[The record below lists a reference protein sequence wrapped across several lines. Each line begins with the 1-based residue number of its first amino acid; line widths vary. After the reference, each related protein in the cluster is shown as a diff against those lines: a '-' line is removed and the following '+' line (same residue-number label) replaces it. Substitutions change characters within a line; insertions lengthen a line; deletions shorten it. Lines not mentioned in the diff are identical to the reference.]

1 MPLQGLDALFRPASI
16 AVIGATQRDNG
27 AGKLVMKNLLAGNF
41 SGPIMPVNPRYEAVA
56 GVMAYPDISS
66 LPRIPDLA
74 IICTPAARNIDIIE
88 QLGRKGCKAA
98 IILAA
103 GTTAEQ
109 LTQMKDSA
117 RAHKMRLLGPNS
129 MGVILPHLG
138 LNVSFAPFPAKPGRI
153 AFVSQSAAVCSTILD
168 WARHNDIGFS
178 HFISL
183 GDACDIDFA
192 QLLDYLAR
200 DRHTSAILL
209 YMDAVQ
215 DARAFMSA
223 ARTAS
228 RNKAVLVIKSGK
240 TRIGAQLGHLHS
252 GGHVGMD
259 AAYDAAIRRAGMLRV
274 RDTHDMF
281 AAVGTLNHAQTLR
294 GERLVILTNGGGPAI
309 MAIDSLL
316 TRGGKLANL
325 GEQTHAALDKV
336 LPEAW
341 SHTNPIDIVGD
352 APITRYIDSLRVLLD
367 SDDFDAILIMHAPSA
382 AVSSTKVAKEIIQLL
397 QEHPRAR
404 RFNILTNWSGETS
417 VFEARRCFTD
427 AGIPTYRTP
436 ESAAGAFMHLVE
448 YRRNQKLLMETPE
461 SISDMPSDSET
472 VKSLIKEAF
481 DQGLTK
487 LDTHEV
493 SRLMAA
499 YGIQTL
505 PTWIASDSTE
515 AAHIAEQIGYPV
527 AIKLRSPDI
536 VHKSDV
542 SGVVLNLRSAAE
554 VAQAADAILDRV
566 RQAYP
571 GARIHGLIVQRMARR
586 AGSQELHIG
595 VRSDPVFGPIILL
608 GDGGIDW
615 EGEEQAAV
623 ALLPLNMTLA
633 RYLVIHAL
641 KSGKVRA
648 NRSQQSL
655 DMEAI
660 CRVLTKVSH
669 LIINHPEITRL
680 DIHPLLATGKELI
693 ALDISMKLEP
703 FEGEGQA
710 RLAIRPYPK
719 EWEEQACLKDGR
731 CILLRPVLPEDEPA
745 HKEFVGHVSDED
757 RYKRFFA
764 DVVIG
769 HEELAHM
776 TQIDYDREMAFV
788 AVAEDGKILAVV
800 RAISDPDNID
810 AEFAILVRSDLKG
823 VGLGR
828 LLMEKIIRYA
838 HTRGLQSLSGVTMPS
853 NRGMITLARKLGFK
867 VKIQLE
873 DGIAELK
880 LQLEKEEIA
889 QSL

>member
-1 MPLQGLDALFRPASI
+1 MPQQGLDALFRPASI
-16 AVIGATQRDNG
+16 AVIGASHRDNG

-41 SGPIMPVNPRYEAVA
+41 SGPVMPVNPKYEAVA

-74 IICTPAARNIDIIE
+74 IICTPANKNAHIIE
-88 QLGRKGCKAA
+88 QLGQKGCKAA

-103 GTTAEQ
+103 GTSNSQ
-109 LTQMKDSA
+109 LEQMKASA
-117 RAHKMRLLGPNS
+117 RQHRMRLLGPNS

-153 AFVSQSAAVCSTILD
+153 AFVSQSSAVCATILD

-183 GDACDIDFA
+183 GDACDINFA
-192 QLLDYLAR
+192 QLLDYLSR

-223 ARTAS
+223 ARAAS
-228 RNKAVLVIKSGK
+228 RNKAVLVVKSGK
-240 TRIGAQLGHLHS
+240 TRIGAQLGHIHT

-274 RDTHDMF
+274 RDTHDLF
-281 AAVGTLNHAQTLR
+281 AAVETLNHSHTLR

-309 MAIDSLL
+309 NAIDTLL
-316 TRGGKLANL
+316 ARGGKLASL
-325 GEQTHAALDKV
+325 TDTTSSALDRV
-336 LPEAW
+336 LPPAW
-341 SHTNPIDIVGD
+341 SRTNPIDIVGD
-352 APITRYIDSLRVLLD
+352 APVERYVASLRALLD

-382 AVSSTKVAKEIIQLL
+382 AVNSTRVAKELIEVLRT
-397 QEHPRAR
+397 HPRAK

-417 VFEARRCFTD
+417 AFEARRCFTE

-436 ESAAGAFMHLVE
+436 ESAAGAFMHMVE
-448 YRRNQKLLMETPE
+448 YRRNQKQLMETPE
-461 SISDMPSDSET
+461 SISDMPSDGET
-472 VKSLIKEAF
+472 VRELIGQAF
-481 DQGLTK
+481 EEGLHR

-499 YGIQTL
+499 YGIQVL
-505 PTWIASDSTE
+505 PTWIATDGTE

-536 VHKSDV
+536 VHKSEV

-554 VAQAADAILDRV
+554 VAQAADALVDRV
-566 RQAYP
+566 KQAYP
-571 GARIHGLIVQRMARR
+571 SARVHGLMVQRMARR
-586 AGSQELHIG
+586 AGSQELHIA
-595 VRSDPVFGPIILL
+595 VRSDPVFGPVILL
-608 GDGGIDW
+608 GDGGVDL

-623 ALLPLNMTLA
+623 ALPPLNMTLA

-648 NRSQQSL
+648 NRSQHPM
-655 DMEAI
+655 DMMAV
-660 CRVLTKVSH
+660 CQVLTQVSH
-669 LIINHPEITRL
+669 LIINHPEIVSL
-680 DIHPLLATGKELI
+680 DIHPLLATGSELI
-693 ALDISMKLEP
+693 ALDVSLKLAP
-703 FEGEGQA
+703 FEGDGQT
-710 RLAIRPYPK
+710 RLAIRPYPR
-719 EWEEQACLKDGR
+719 EWEERALLKDGTPVT
-731 CILLRPVLPEDEPA
+731 LRPILPEDEPA
-745 HKEFVGHVSDED
+745 HKDFVSHVTDED

-788 AVAEDGKILAVV
+788 AVADRGNILGVV
-800 RAISDPDNID
+800 RAVSDPDNDD
-810 AEFAILVRSDLKG
+810 AEFAVLVRSDLKG

-828 LLMEKIIRYA
+828 MLMEKIIRYGQQ
-838 HTRGLQSLSGVTMPS
+838 RGLNSLSGITMPS

-867 VKIQLE
+867 TKTQLE
-873 DGIAELK
+873 DGIVELK
-880 LQLEKEEIA
+880 LLFSQE
-889 QSL
+889 QQ

>member
-1 MPLQGLDALFRPASI
+1 MPQQGLDALFRPASI
-16 AVIGATQRDNG
+16 AVIGASHRDNG

-41 SGPIMPVNPRYEAVA
+41 SGPVMPVNPKYEAVA
-56 GVMAYPDISS
+56 GVMAYPDINS

-74 IICTPAARNIDIIE
+74 IICTPANKNAHIIE
-88 QLGRKGCKAA
+88 QLGQKGCKAA

-103 GTTAEQ
+103 GTSNSQ
-109 LTQMKDSA
+109 LEQMKASA
-117 RAHKMRLLGPNS
+117 RQHRMRLLGPNS

-153 AFVSQSAAVCSTILD
+153 AFVSQSSAVCATILD

-183 GDACDIDFA
+183 GDACDINFA
-192 QLLDYLAR
+192 QLLDYLSR

-223 ARTAS
+223 ARAAS
-228 RNKAVLVIKSGK
+228 RNKAVLVVKSGK
-240 TRIGAQLGHLHS
+240 TRIGAQLGHIHT

-274 RDTHDMF
+274 RDTHDLF
-281 AAVGTLNHAQTLR
+281 AAVETLNHSHTLR

-309 MAIDSLL
+309 NAIDTLL
-316 TRGGKLANL
+316 ARGGKLASL
-325 GEQTHAALDKV
+325 TDTTSSALDRV
-336 LPEAW
+336 LPPAW
-341 SHTNPIDIVGD
+341 SRTNPIDIVGD
-352 APITRYIDSLRVLLD
+352 APVERYVASLRALLD

-382 AVSSTKVAKEIIQLL
+382 AVNSTRVAKELIEVLRT
-397 QEHPRAR
+397 HPRAK

-417 VFEARRCFTD
+417 AFEARRCFTE

-436 ESAAGAFMHLVE
+436 ESAAGAFMHMVE
-448 YRRNQKLLMETPE
+448 YRRNQKQLMETPE
-461 SISDMPSDSET
+461 SISDMPSDGET
-472 VKSLIKEAF
+472 VRELIGQAF
-481 DQGLTK
+481 EEGLHR

-499 YGIQTL
+499 YGIQVL
-505 PTWIASDSTE
+505 PTWIATDGTE

-536 VHKSDV
+536 VHKSEV

-554 VAQAADAILDRV
+554 VAQAADALVDRV
-566 RQAYP
+566 KQAYP
-571 GARIHGLIVQRMARR
+571 SARVHGLMVQRMARR
-586 AGSQELHIG
+586 AGSQELHIA
-595 VRSDPVFGPIILL
+595 VRSDPVFGPVILL
-608 GDGGIDW
+608 GDGGVDL

-623 ALLPLNMTLA
+623 ALPPLNMTLA

-648 NRSQQSL
+648 NRSQHPM
-655 DMEAI
+655 DMMAV
-660 CRVLTKVSH
+660 CQVLTQVSH
-669 LIINHPEITRL
+669 LIINHPEIVSL
-680 DIHPLLATGKELI
+680 DIHPLLATGSELI
-693 ALDISMKLEP
+693 ALDVSLKLAP
-703 FEGEGQA
+703 FEGDGQT
-710 RLAIRPYPK
+710 RLAIRPYPR
-719 EWEEQACLKDGR
+719 EWEERALLKDGTPVT
-731 CILLRPVLPEDEPA
+731 LRPILPEDEPA
-745 HKEFVGHVSDED
+745 HKDFVSHVTDED

-788 AVAEDGKILAVV
+788 AVADRGNILGVV
-800 RAISDPDNID
+800 RAVSDPDNDD
-810 AEFAILVRSDLKG
+810 AEFAVLVRSDLKG

-828 LLMEKIIRYA
+828 MLMEKIIRYGQQ
-838 HTRGLQSLSGVTMPS
+838 RGLNSLSGITMPS

-867 VKIQLE
+867 TKTQLE
-873 DGIAELK
+873 DGIVELK
-880 LQLEKEEIA
+880 LLFSQE
-889 QSL
+889 QQ

>member
-16 AVIGATQRDNG
+16 AVIGASHRDNG

-41 SGPIMPVNPRYEAVA
+41 SGPVMPVNPKYEAIA
-56 GVMAYPDISS
+56 GVMAYPDIAS
-66 LPRIPDLA
+66 LPRTPDLA
-74 IICTPAARNIDIIE
+74 ILCTPADKNPLIIE
-88 QLGRKGCKAA
+88 QLGQKGCKAA

-103 GTTAEQ
+103 GTRPAAIEQ
-109 LTQMKDSA
+109 MRNSA
-117 RAHKMRLLGPNS
+117 RQYQMRLLGPNS

-153 AFVSQSAAVCSTILD
+153 AFVSQSAAVCATILD

-183 GDACDIDFA
+183 GDAGDIDFA

-200 DRHTSAILL
+200 DRHTNAILL
-209 YMDAVQ
+209 YMDAIQ
-215 DARAFMSA
+215 DARTFMSA
-223 ARTAS
+223 ARAAS
-228 RNKAVLVIKSGK
+228 RNKAVLVVKSGK
-240 TRIGAQLGHLHS
+240 TRFGAQFGHLHT
-252 GGHVGMD
+252 GGDVGLD

-274 RDTHDMF
+274 RDTHDLF
-281 AAVGTLNHAQTLR
+281 AAVETLNHAQSLR

-309 MAIDSLL
+309 MAIDTLL
-316 TRGGKLANL
+316 ARGGKLATL
-325 GEQTHAALDKV
+325 GDATLAALDQV
-336 LPEAW
+336 LPSAW

-352 APITRYIDSLRVLLD
+352 APIERYLASLRVLLD

-382 AVSSTKVAKEIIQLL
+382 AISSTRVAKEVIELVRQ
-397 QEHPRAR
+397 HPRSP

-417 VFEARRCFTD
+417 VFEARRCFTE

-436 ESAAGAFMHLVE
+436 ESAASAFMHLVE
-448 YRRNQKLLMETPE
+448 YRRNQKQLMETPV
-461 SISDMPSDSET
+461 SVSDMPNDSET
-472 VKSLIKEAF
+472 VRTLIRQAF
-481 DQGLTK
+481 DEGVHQ

-493 SRLMAA
+493 SRLMAS

-505 PTWIASDSTE
+505 PTWIASDATE

-536 VHKSDV
+536 AHKSDV
-542 SGVVLNLRSAAE
+542 SGVMLNLRSAAE
-554 VAQAADAILDRV
+554 VARAADAILDRV
-566 RQAYP
+566 RQTYP
-571 GARIHGLIVQRMARR
+571 GARIHGLLVQRMARR
-586 AGSQELHIG
+586 AGSQELHIA
-595 VRSDPVFGPIILL
+595 VRSDPVFGPVILL
-608 GDGGIDW
+608 GDGGVDW

-623 ALLPLNMTLA
+623 ALPPLNMTLA

-648 NRSQQSL
+648 NRSQKAL

-660 CRVLTKVSH
+660 CRVLSQVSH
-669 LIINHPEITRL
+669 LIINHPEITSL
-680 DIHPLLATGKELI
+680 DIHPLLATGNELV
-693 ALDISMKLEP
+693 ALDVSVQLRP
-703 FEGEGQA
+703 FDGDGQA

-719 EWEEQACLKDGR
+719 EWEEPATLKDGNR
-731 CILLRPVLPEDEPA
+731 ILLRPILPEDEPA
-745 HKEFVGHVSDED
+745 HKDFVGHVSDED

-788 AVAEDGKILAVV
+788 AVAGNGDILGVV
-800 RAISDPDNID
+800 RAVSDPDNND
-810 AEFAILVRSDLKG
+810 AEFAVLVRSDLKG

-828 LLMEKIIRYA
+828 LLMEKIVRYA
-838 HTRGLQSLSGVTMPS
+838 RLRGLHTLSGITMPS
-853 NRGMITLARKLGFK
+853 NRGMVMLARKLGFK
-867 VKIQLE
+867 VDMHLE
-873 DGIAELK
+873 DGIVELK
-880 LQLEKEEIA
+880 LSIPQEG
-889 QSL
+889 

>member
-1 MPLQGLDALFRPASI
+1 MPLQGLDALFRPTSI
-16 AVIGATQRDNG
+16 AVIGASHRDDG

-41 SGPIMPVNPRYEAVA
+41 SGPIMPVNPKYQAVA
-56 GVMAYPDISS
+56 GVMAYPDIQS

-74 IICTPAARNIDIIE
+74 IICTPAAKNPGIID

-103 GTTAEQ
+103 GTSSEQ
-109 LTQMKDSA
+109 REQMKASA
-117 RAHKMRLLGPNS
+117 REHKMRLLGPNS
-129 MGVILPHLG
+129 MGVIMPHLG

-153 AFVSQSAAVCSTILD
+153 AFVSQSAAVCATILD

-215 DARAFMSA
+215 DARGFMSA

-228 RNKAVLVIKSGK
+228 RNKAVLVVKSGK
-240 TRIGAQLGHLHS
+240 TRIGAQLGHLHT
-252 GGHVGMD
+252 GGDVGMD

-274 RDTHDMF
+274 RDTHDLF
-281 AAVGTLNHAQTLR
+281 AAVETLNHAQSLR

-309 MAIDSLL
+309 MAIDTLL
-316 TRGGKLANL
+316 ARGGKLASL
-325 GEQTHAALDKV
+325 SETTKAALDKV
-336 LPEAW
+336 LPPSW
-341 SHTNPIDIVGD
+341 SHTNPIDIIGD
-352 APITRYIDSLRVLLD
+352 APVERYIDSLKVLLD

-382 AVSSTKVAKEIIQLL
+382 VVSSTRVAKEIIHVIG
-397 QEHPRAR
+397 EHPRAR

-436 ESAAGAFMHLVE
+436 ESAASAFMHLVE
-448 YRRNQKLLMETPE
+448 YRRNQKQLMEIPE

-472 VKSLIKEAF
+472 VKLLIKEAL
-481 DQGLTK
+481 DQGISQ

-499 YGIQTL
+499 YGLHTL
-505 PTWIASDSTE
+505 PTWIASDATE

-566 RQAYP
+566 RQTYP
-571 GARIHGLIVQRMARR
+571 GARIHGLMVQRMARR
-586 AGSQELHIG
+586 AGSQELHIAM
-595 VRSDPVFGPIILL
+595 RSDPVFGPVILL

-693 ALDISMKLEP
+693 VLDVSMQLHP
-703 FEGEGQA
+703 FEGDGQA

-719 EWEEQACLKDGR
+719 EWEEPAQLKDGSS
-731 CILLRPVLPEDEPA
+731 ILLRPILPEDEPA
-745 HKEFVGHVSDED
+745 HKEFVSHVSDED

-788 AVAEDGKILAVV
+788 AVAEDGNILGVV
-800 RAISDPDNID
+800 RAMSDPDNVD
-810 AEFAILVRSDLKG
+810 AEFAVLVRSDLKG

-838 HTRGLQSLSGVTMPS
+838 HIRGLNTLSGITMPS

-867 VKIQLE
+867 VKVQLE

-880 LQLEKEEIA
+880 LSFNREEE
-889 QSL
+889 Q

>member
-1 MPLQGLDALFRPASI
+1 MPLQGLDALFHPASI
-16 AVIGATQRDNG
+16 AVIGASHRDNG

-41 SGPIMPVNPRYEAVA
+41 SGPIMPVNPKYEAVA
-56 GVMAYPDISS
+56 GVMAYPDIAS
-66 LPRIPDLA
+66 LPRSPDLA
-74 IICTPAARNIDIIE
+74 IVCTPAAKNTDIIE
-88 QLGRKGCKAA
+88 QLGQKGCKAV

-109 LTQMKDSA
+109 LSQMKDSA
-117 RAHKMRLLGPNS
+117 RHHKMRLLGPNS

-168 WARHNDIGFS
+168 WARHNDVGFS

-200 DRHTSAILL
+200 DRHTSSILL

-228 RNKAVLVIKSGK
+228 HNKAVLVVKSGK
-240 TRIGAQLGHLHS
+240 TQLGAQLGHLHS
-252 GGHVGMD
+252 GGNVGMD

-274 RDTHDMF
+274 RDTHDLF
-281 AAVGTLNHAQTLR
+281 AAVETLNHAQSLR

-309 MAIDSLL
+309 MAIDTLVA
-316 TRGGKLANL
+316 RGGKLASL
-325 GEQTHAALDKV
+325 SEDTQTKLDKV
-336 LPEAW
+336 LPAAW
-341 SHTNPIDIVGD
+341 SKINPIDIVGD
-352 APITRYIDSLRVLLD
+352 APIERYLDSLKVLLD
-367 SDDFDAILIMHAPSA
+367 SDECDAILIMHAPSA
-382 AVSSTKVAKEIIQLL
+382 SVSSPAVAKGIIQLL
-397 QEHPRAR
+397 RSHPKAKHV
-404 RFNILTNWSGETS
+404 NILTNWSGETS
-417 VFEARRCFTD
+417 AFEARRCFTE

-461 SISDMPSDSET
+461 SISDMPSDKET
-472 VKSLIKEAF
+472 VAALIQEAF
-481 DQGLTK
+481 SQNIYQ

-499 YGIQTL
+499 YGIHTL
-505 PTWIASDSTE
+505 PTWIADDSTE

-536 VHKSDV
+536 THKSEV

-554 VAQAADAILDRV
+554 VAQSADAIFDRV
-566 RQAYP
+566 SQSYP
-571 GARIHGLIVQRMARR
+571 GARITGLMVQRMASR
-586 AGSQELHIG
+586 AGSQELHIA

-615 EGEEQAAV
+615 DGEEQAAV
-623 ALLPLNMTLA
+623 SLLPLNMTLA

-641 KSGKVRA
+641 KTGKLRA
-648 NRSQQSL
+648 NRSHQSL
-655 DMEAI
+655 DMEAV

-669 LIINHPEITRL
+669 LIINHPEITHL

-693 ALDISMKLEP
+693 ALDVSLKLEP
-703 FEGEGQA
+703 FEGEAQA
-710 RLAIRPYPK
+710 RLAIRPYPT
-719 EWEEQACLKDGR
+719 EWEETATLKDGST
-731 CILLRPVLPEDEPA
+731 ILMRAVLPEDEPA
-745 HKEFVGHVSDED
+745 HKDFVNNVSEED

-764 DVVIG
+764 NVVIG

-788 AVAEDGKILAVV
+788 AIADDGKILAVV
-800 RAISDPDNID
+800 RAVSDPDNED

-823 VGLGR
+823 QGLGR
-828 LLMEKIIRYA
+828 LLMEKMIRYA
-838 HTRGLQSLSGVTMPS
+838 SIKGLHSLSGVTMPT
-853 NRGMITLARKLGFK
+853 NRGMINLARKLGFK
-867 VKIQLE
+867 VKMDLE
-873 DGIAELK
+873 EGVAELK
-880 LQLEKEEIA
+880 LLIA
-889 QSL
+889 REDAARM

>member
-1 MPLQGLDALFRPASI
+1 MPQQGLDALFRPASI
-16 AVIGATQRDNG
+16 AVIGASHRDNG

-41 SGPIMPVNPRYEAVA
+41 SGPVMPVNPKYEAVA
-56 GVMAYPDISS
+56 GVMAYPDIAS
-66 LPRIPDLA
+66 LPRVPDLA
-74 IICTPAARNIDIIE
+74 IICTPADKNVSIIE
-88 QLGRKGCKAA
+88 QLGQKGCKAA

-103 GTTAEQ
+103 GTDGSQ
-109 LTQMKDSA
+109 LEHMKASA
-117 RAHKMRLLGPNS
+117 RRHGMRLLGPNS

-153 AFVSQSAAVCSTILD
+153 AFVSQSSAVCATILD

-209 YMDAVQ
+209 YMDAIQ

-223 ARTAS
+223 ARAAS
-228 RNKAVLVIKSGK
+228 RNKAVLAVKSGK
-240 TRIGAQLGHLHS
+240 TRIGAQLGHIHT
-252 GGHVGMD
+252 GGDVGLD

-274 RDTHDMF
+274 RDTHDLF
-281 AAVGTLNHAQTLR
+281 AAVETLNHSHTLR

-309 MAIDSLL
+309 NAIDTLL
-316 TRGGKLANL
+316 ARGGKLASL
-325 GEQTHAALDKV
+325 TDTTHSALNRV
-336 LPEAW
+336 LPPAW

-352 APITRYIDSLRVLLD
+352 APVERYVAALKALLD

-382 AVSSTKVAKEIIQLL
+382 VVDSTHVAKALIEVIRQ
-397 QEHPRAR
+397 HPRAR

-417 VFEARRCFTD
+417 AFEARRCFTE

-436 ESAAGAFMHLVE
+436 ESAASAFMHLVE

-461 SISDMPSDSET
+461 SISDMPSDGDT
-472 VKSLIKEAF
+472 VREMISQAF
-481 DQGLTK
+481 EEGLHQ

-505 PTWIASDSTE
+505 PTWIATDGTE

-536 VHKSDV
+536 EHKSEV

-554 VAQAADAILDRV
+554 VAQAAGALLDRV

-571 GARIHGLIVQRMARR
+571 SARIHGLMVQRMARR
-586 AGSQELHIG
+586 AGSQELHIA
-595 VRSDPVFGPIILL
+595 VRSDPVFGPVILL
-608 GDGGIDW
+608 GDGGVDL

-623 ALLPLNMTLA
+623 ALPPLNMTLA
-633 RYLVIHAL
+633 RYLVIQAL
-641 KSGKVRA
+641 KSGKVRTS
-648 NRSQQSL
+648 RSQQPL
-655 DMEAI
+655 DMMAV
-660 CRVLTKVSH
+660 CQVLTQVSH
-669 LIINHPEITRL
+669 LIINHPEIVSL
-680 DIHPLLATGKELI
+680 DIHPLLATGSELI
-693 ALDISMKLEP
+693 ALDVSLSLAP
-703 FEGEGQA
+703 FTGDGQA
-710 RLAIRPYPK
+710 RLAIRPYPR
-719 EWEEQACLKDGR
+719 EWEEHTHLKNGSAVT
-731 CILLRPVLPEDEPA
+731 LRPILPEDEPA
-745 HKEFVGHVSDED
+745 HREFVNHVSDED

-788 AVAEDGKILAVV
+788 AVAQNGQILGVV
-800 RAISDPDNID
+800 RAVSDPDNDD
-810 AEFAILVRSDLKG
+810 AEFAVLVRSDLKG
-823 VGLGR
+823 SGLGR
-828 LLMEKIIRYA
+828 MLMEKIIRYA
-838 HTRGLQSLSGVTMPS
+838 RQRGLNSLSGMTMPS
-853 NRGMITLARKLGFK
+853 NRGMVTLARKLGFR
-867 VKIQLE
+867 VKMQLE
-873 DGIAELK
+873 EGIAELK
-880 LQLEKEEIA
+880 LPLEAE
-889 QSL
+889 

>member
-1 MPLQGLDALFRPASI
+1 MPHQGLDALFRPDSI
-16 AVIGATQRDNG
+16 AVIGASHRDDG

-41 SGPIMPVNPRYEAVA
+41 SGPIMPVNPKYEAIA
-56 GVMAYPDISS
+56 GVMAYPDIAS

-74 IICTPAARNIDIIE
+74 IICTPSAKNADIVE

-103 GTTAEQ
+103 GTTPEQ

-168 WARHNDIGFS
+168 WARHNDVGFS

-200 DRHTSAILL
+200 DRHTSSILL

-215 DARAFMSA
+215 DARTFMSA

-228 RNKAVLVIKSGK
+228 RNKAVLVVKSGK

-252 GGHVGMD
+252 GGNVGMD

-274 RDTHDMF
+274 RDTHDLF
-281 AAVGTLNHAQTLR
+281 AAVETLNHAQSLR

-309 MAIDSLL
+309 MAIDTLL
-316 TRGGKLANL
+316 SRGGKLAEL
-325 GEQTHAALDKV
+325 SEQTRAQLNTL
-336 LPEAW
+336 LPQAW
-341 SHTNPIDIVGD
+341 SKTNPIDIVGD
-352 APITRYIDSLRVLLD
+352 APVKRYINTLNVLLD
-367 SDDFDAILIMHAPSA
+367 SDDSDAILIMHAPSA
-382 AVSSTKVAKEIIQLL
+382 SVSSTLVAREIIKLL
-397 QEHPRAR
+397 HSHPRAKR
-404 RFNILTNWSGETS
+404 VNILTNWSGETS
-417 VFEARRCFTD
+417 VFEARRCFTE

-461 SISDMPSDSET
+461 SISDMPSDKET
-472 VKSLIKEAF
+472 VTSLIQEAF
-481 DQGLTK
+481 SHGIYQ

-499 YGIQTL
+499 YGIHTL

-554 VAQAADAILDRV
+554 VAQSADAVFDRV
-566 RQAYP
+566 SQAYP
-571 GARIHGLIVQRMARR
+571 GARITGLMVQHMAHR
-586 AGSQELHIG
+586 AGSQELHIA
-595 VRSDPVFGPIILL
+595 VRSDPVFGPVILL

-615 EGEEQAAV
+615 DGEEQAAV
-623 ALLPLNMTLA
+623 SLLPLNMTLA

-641 KSGKVRA
+641 KSGKLRA
-648 NRSQQSL
+648 NRSHKSL

-669 LIINHPEITRL
+669 LIINHPEITHL
-680 DIHPLLATGKELI
+680 DIHPLLATGKELV
-693 ALDISMKLEP
+693 ALDVSIKLEP
-703 FEGEGQA
+703 FEGEAQA
-710 RLAIRPYPK
+710 RLAIRPYPT
-719 EWEEQACLKDGR
+719 EWEEQVRLKDGST
-731 CILLRPVLPEDEPA
+731 ILLRAVLPEDEPA
-745 HKEFVGHVSDED
+745 HKEFVSHVSDED

-788 AVAEDGKILAVV
+788 AVAKDGKILAVV
-800 RAISDPDNID
+800 RAISDPDNED

-823 VGLGR
+823 LGLGR

-838 HTRGLQSLSGVTMPS
+838 VIKGLNTLSGVTMPS

-867 VKIQLE
+867 VRINLE
-873 DGIAELK
+873 DGEAELK
-880 LQLEKEEIA
+880 LQLEKEQIA
-889 QSL
+889 PSA

>member
-1 MPLQGLDALFRPASI
+1 MPQQGLDALFRPASI
-16 AVIGATQRDNG
+16 AVIGASHRDNG

-41 SGPIMPVNPRYEAVA
+41 SGPVMPVNPKYEAVA
-56 GVMAYPDISS
+56 GVMAYPDINS

-74 IICTPAARNIDIIE
+74 IICTPANKNAQIIE
-88 QLGRKGCKAA
+88 QLGQKGCKAA

-103 GTTAEQ
+103 GTSNSQ
-109 LTQMKDSA
+109 LEQMKASA
-117 RAHKMRLLGPNS
+117 RQHRMRLLGPNS

-153 AFVSQSAAVCSTILD
+153 AFVSQSSAVCATILD

-183 GDACDIDFA
+183 GDACDINFA
-192 QLLDYLAR
+192 QLLDYLSR

-223 ARTAS
+223 ARAAS
-228 RNKAVLVIKSGK
+228 RNKAVLVVKSGK
-240 TRIGAQLGHLHS
+240 TRIGAQLGHIHT

-274 RDTHDMF
+274 RDTHDLF
-281 AAVGTLNHAQTLR
+281 AAVETLNHSHTLR

-309 MAIDSLL
+309 NAIDTLL
-316 TRGGKLANL
+316 ARGGKLASL
-325 GEQTHAALDKV
+325 TDTTSSALDRV
-336 LPEAW
+336 LPPAW
-341 SHTNPIDIVGD
+341 SRTNPIDIVGD
-352 APITRYIDSLRVLLD
+352 APVERYVASLRALLD

-382 AVSSTKVAKEIIQLL
+382 AVNSTRVAKELIEVLRT
-397 QEHPRAR
+397 HPRAK

-417 VFEARRCFTD
+417 AFEARRCFTE

-436 ESAAGAFMHLVE
+436 ESAAGAFMHMVE
-448 YRRNQKLLMETPE
+448 YRRNQKQLMETPE
-461 SISDMPSDSET
+461 SISDMPSDGET
-472 VKSLIKEAF
+472 VRELIGQAF
-481 DQGLTK
+481 EEGLHR

-499 YGIQTL
+499 YGIQVL
-505 PTWIASDSTE
+505 PTWIATDGTE

-536 VHKSDV
+536 VHKSEV

-554 VAQAADAILDRV
+554 VAQAADALVDRV
-566 RQAYP
+566 KQAYP
-571 GARIHGLIVQRMARR
+571 SARVHGLMVQRMARR
-586 AGSQELHIG
+586 AGSQELHIA
-595 VRSDPVFGPIILL
+595 VRSDPVFGPVILL
-608 GDGGIDW
+608 GDGGVDL

-623 ALLPLNMTLA
+623 ALPPLNMTLA

-648 NRSQQSL
+648 NRSQHPM
-655 DMEAI
+655 DMMAV
-660 CRVLTKVSH
+660 CQVLTQVSH
-669 LIINHPEITRL
+669 LIINHPEIVSL
-680 DIHPLLATGKELI
+680 DIHPLLATGSELI
-693 ALDISMKLEP
+693 ALDVSLKLAP
-703 FEGEGQA
+703 FEGDGQT
-710 RLAIRPYPK
+710 RLAIRPYPR
-719 EWEEQACLKDGR
+719 EWEERALLKDGTPVT
-731 CILLRPVLPEDEPA
+731 LRPILPEDEPA
-745 HKEFVGHVSDED
+745 HKDFVSHVTDED

-788 AVAEDGKILAVV
+788 AVADRGNILGVV
-800 RAISDPDNID
+800 RAVSDPDNDD
-810 AEFAILVRSDLKG
+810 AEFAVLVRSDLKG

-828 LLMEKIIRYA
+828 MLMEKIIRYGQQ
-838 HTRGLQSLSGVTMPS
+838 RGLNSLSGITMPS
-853 NRGMITLARKLGFK
+853 NRGMVTLARKLGFK
-867 VKIQLE
+867 TKTQLE
-873 DGIAELK
+873 DGIVELK
-880 LQLEKEEIA
+880 LLLNEIT
-889 QSL
+889 

>member
-1 MPLQGLDALFRPASI
+1 MPQQGLDALFRPASI
-16 AVIGATQRDNG
+16 AVIGASHRDNG

-41 SGPIMPVNPRYEAVA
+41 SGPVMPVNPKYEAVA
-56 GVMAYPDISS
+56 GVMAYPDINS

-74 IICTPAARNIDIIE
+74 IICTPANKNAHIIE
-88 QLGRKGCKAA
+88 QLGQKGCKAA

-103 GTTAEQ
+103 GTSNSQ
-109 LTQMKDSA
+109 LEQMKASA
-117 RAHKMRLLGPNS
+117 RKHRMRLLGPNS

-153 AFVSQSAAVCSTILD
+153 AFVSQSSAVCATILD

-183 GDACDIDFA
+183 GDACDINFA
-192 QLLDYLAR
+192 QLLDYLSR

-223 ARTAS
+223 ARAAS
-228 RNKAVLVIKSGK
+228 RNKAVLVVKSGK
-240 TRIGAQLGHLHS
+240 TRIGAQLGHIHT

-274 RDTHDMF
+274 RDTHDLF
-281 AAVGTLNHAQTLR
+281 AAVETLNHSHTLR

-309 MAIDSLL
+309 NAIDTLL
-316 TRGGKLANL
+316 ARGGKLASL
-325 GEQTHAALDKV
+325 TETTSSALDRV
-336 LPEAW
+336 LPPAW
-341 SHTNPIDIVGD
+341 SRTNPIDIVGD
-352 APITRYIDSLRVLLD
+352 APVERYVASLRALLD

-382 AVSSTKVAKEIIQLL
+382 AVNSTRVAKELIEVLRT
-397 QEHPRAR
+397 HPRAK

-417 VFEARRCFTD
+417 AFEARRCFTE

-436 ESAAGAFMHLVE
+436 ESAAGAFMHMVE
-448 YRRNQKLLMETPE
+448 YRRNQKQLMETPE
-461 SISDMPSDSET
+461 SISDMPSDGET
-472 VKSLIKEAF
+472 VRELIGQAF
-481 DQGLTK
+481 EEGLHR

-499 YGIQTL
+499 YGIQVL
-505 PTWIASDSTE
+505 PTWIATDGTE

-536 VHKSDV
+536 VHKSEV

-554 VAQAADAILDRV
+554 VAQAADALVDRV
-566 RQAYP
+566 KQAYP
-571 GARIHGLIVQRMARR
+571 SARVHGLMVQRMARR
-586 AGSQELHIG
+586 AGSQELHIA
-595 VRSDPVFGPIILL
+595 VRSDPVFGPVILL
-608 GDGGIDW
+608 GDGGVDL

-623 ALLPLNMTLA
+623 ALPPLNMTLA

-648 NRSQQSL
+648 NRSQHPM
-655 DMEAI
+655 DMMAV
-660 CRVLTKVSH
+660 CQVLTQVSH
-669 LIINHPEITRL
+669 LIINHPEIVSL
-680 DIHPLLATGKELI
+680 DIHPLLATGSELI
-693 ALDISMKLEP
+693 ALDVSLKLAP
-703 FEGEGQA
+703 FEGDGQT
-710 RLAIRPYPK
+710 RLAIRPYPR
-719 EWEEQACLKDGR
+719 EWEERALLKDGTPVT
-731 CILLRPVLPEDEPA
+731 LRPILPEDEPA
-745 HKEFVGHVSDED
+745 HKDFVSHVTDED

-788 AVAEDGKILAVV
+788 AVADKGNILGVV
-800 RAISDPDNID
+800 RAVSDPDNDD
-810 AEFAILVRSDLKG
+810 AEFAVLVRSDLKG

-828 LLMEKIIRYA
+828 MLMEKIIRYGQQ
-838 HTRGLQSLSGVTMPS
+838 RGLNSLSGITMPS

-867 VKIQLE
+867 TKTQLE
-873 DGIAELK
+873 DGIVELK
-880 LQLEKEEIA
+880 LLLEHEP
-889 QSL
+889 Q

>member
-1 MPLQGLDALFRPASI
+1 MPQQGLDALFRPASI
-16 AVIGATQRDNG
+16 AVIGASHRDDG

-41 SGPIMPVNPRYEAVA
+41 SGPIMPVNPKYEAVA

-66 LPRIPDLA
+66 LPRTPDLA
-74 IICTPAARNIDIIE
+74 IICTPAEKNPEIVE
-88 QLGRKGCKAA
+88 QLGSKGCKAA

-103 GTTAEQ
+103 GTTPEQ

-129 MGVILPHLG
+129 MGVMMPHLG

-178 HFISL
+178 HFVSL

-215 DARAFMSA
+215 DARTFMSA

-252 GGHVGMD
+252 GGNVGMD

-281 AAVGTLNHAQTLR
+281 AAVGTLNHAQRLR

-316 TRGGKLANL
+316 ARGGKLASL
-325 GEQTHAALDKV
+325 GEQTLAALDKV
-336 LPEAW
+336 LPKAW

-352 APITRYIDSLRVLLD
+352 APIKRYIDSLKVLLD

-382 AVSSTKVAKEIIQLL
+382 SVSSTLVAKEIIQLL
-397 QEHPRAR
+397 KDNPRAQ

-417 VFEARRCFTD
+417 VFEARRCFTE

-461 SISDMPSDSET
+461 SISDMPSDKET
-472 VKSLIKEAF
+472 VTNLIQEAF
-481 DQGLTK
+481 SQNIYQ

-493 SRLMAA
+493 SRLTAA
-499 YGIQTL
+499 YGIHTL

-536 VHKSDV
+536 VHKSEV

-554 VAQAADAILDRV
+554 VAQSADAIFDRV
-566 RQAYP
+566 SQSYP
-571 GARIHGLIVQRMARR
+571 GARITGLMVQRMASR
-586 AGSQELHIG
+586 AGSQELHIA

-615 EGEEQAAV
+615 DGEEQAAV
-623 ALLPLNMTLA
+623 SLLPLNMTLA

-641 KSGKVRA
+641 KSGKLRA

-655 DMEAI
+655 DMEAV

-669 LIINHPEITRL
+669 LIINHPEITHL

-693 ALDISMKLEP
+693 ALDVSIKLQP
-703 FEGEGQA
+703 FTGDGQA
-710 RLAIRPYPK
+710 RLAIRPYPT
-719 EWEEQACLKDGR
+719 EWEEQAQLKDGST
-731 CILLRPVLPEDEPA
+731 ILLRAVLPEDEPA
-745 HKEFVGHVSDED
+745 HKVFVANVSDED

-788 AVAEDGKILAVV
+788 AIAADGKILAVV
-800 RAISDPDNID
+800 RAISDSDNED

-823 VGLGR
+823 LGLGR

-838 HTRGLQSLSGVTMPS
+838 AIKGLNTLSGVTMPT
-853 NRGMITLARKLGFK
+853 NRGMINLARKLGFK
-867 VKIQLE
+867 VKINLE
-873 DGIAELK
+873 DGEAELK
-880 LQLEKEEIA
+880 LQLEKTVVAHNE
-889 QSL
+889 

>member
-1 MPLQGLDALFRPASI
+1 MPLQGLDALFRPTSI
-16 AVIGATQRDNG
+16 AVIGATQRDDG

-41 SGPIMPVNPRYEAVA
+41 SGPIMPVNPKYEAVA

-74 IICTPAARNIDIIE
+74 IICTPAAKNTDIIE

-109 LTQMKDSA
+109 LTQIKNSA
-117 RAHKMRLLGPNS
+117 RSHKMRLLGPNS
-129 MGVILPHLG
+129 MGVLLPHLG

-192 QLLDYLAR
+192 QILDYLAR

-215 DARAFMSA
+215 DARTFMSA

-252 GGHVGMD
+252 GGNVGMD

-316 TRGGKLANL
+316 ARGGKLASL
-325 GEQTHAALDKV
+325 GEQTQAALDKV
-336 LPEAW
+336 LPSAW

-352 APITRYIDSLRVLLD
+352 APIRRYIDSLKVLLD
-367 SDDFDAILIMHAPSA
+367 SDEFDAILIMHAPSA
-382 AVSSTKVAKEIIQLL
+382 AVSSTQVAKEIIQLL
-397 QEHPRAR
+397 KEHPRAR

-448 YRRNQKLLMETPE
+448 YRRNQKLLMETPV
-461 SISDMPSDSET
+461 SISDMPSDKAT
-472 VKSLIKEAF
+472 VNSLIQEAF
-481 DQGLTK
+481 TQGLSQ

-493 SRLMAA
+493 KNLMAA

-505 PTWIASDSTE
+505 STWIASDSTE

-527 AIKLRSPDI
+527 VIKLRSPDI
-536 VHKSDV
+536 AHKSDV

-554 VAQAADAILDRV
+554 VAQSADAILDRV
-566 RQAYP
+566 KQAYP
-571 GARIHGLIVQRMARR
+571 GARIDGLMVQRMARR
-586 AGSQELHIG
+586 AGSQELHIA
-595 VRSDPVFGPIILL
+595 VRSDPVFGPVILL

-641 KSGKVRA
+641 KSGKLRA

-655 DMEAI
+655 DMEAV

-669 LIINHPEITRL
+669 LIINHPEITHL

-693 ALDISMKLEP
+693 ALDVSMKLQP
-703 FEGEGQA
+703 FSGDGQA
-710 RLAIRPYPK
+710 RLAIRPYPS
-719 EWEEQACLKDGR
+719 EWEEHARLKDGSI
-731 CILLRPVLPEDEPA
+731 ILLRAVLPEDEPA
-745 HKEFVGHVSDED
+745 HKDFVDNVSDED

-776 TQIDYDREMAFV
+776 TQIDYDREMAFI
-788 AVAEDGKILAVV
+788 AIAADGTILAVV
-800 RAISDPDNID
+800 RAISDPDNED

-823 VGLGR
+823 MGLGR

-838 HTRGLQSLSGVTMPS
+838 HTKGLQSMSGMTMPT
-853 NRGMITLARKLGFK
+853 NRGMITLARKLGFN

-873 DGIAELK
+873 DGVAELK
-880 LQLEKEEIA
+880 LLLETVEDEA
-889 QSL
+889 

>member
-16 AVIGATQRDNG
+16 AVIGASHRDNG

-41 SGPIMPVNPRYEAVA
+41 SGPVMPVNPKYDAVA
-56 GVMAYPDISS
+56 GVMAYPDIQS
-66 LPRIPDLA
+66 LPRVPDLA
-74 IICTPAARNIDIIE
+74 IICTPAAKNPGIID

-98 IILAA
+98 IVLAA
-103 GTTAEQ
+103 GTNGEQ
-109 LTQMKDSA
+109 LAQMKDGA
-117 RAHKMRLLGPNS
+117 RRHGMRLLGPNS

-153 AFVSQSAAVCSTILD
+153 AFVSQSAAVCATILD

-183 GDACDIDFA
+183 GDASDIDFA

-200 DRHTSAILL
+200 DRHTNAILL
-209 YMDAVQ
+209 YMDAIQ
-215 DARAFMSA
+215 DARTFMSA
-223 ARTAS
+223 ARAAS
-228 RNKAVLVIKSGK
+228 RNKAVLVVKSGK
-240 TRIGAQLGHLHS
+240 TRIGAQLGHLHT
-252 GGHVGMD
+252 GGDVGLD

-274 RDTHDMF
+274 RDTHDLF
-281 AAVGTLNHAQTLR
+281 AAVETLNHAQSLR

-309 MAIDSLL
+309 MAIDTLL
-316 TRGGKLANL
+316 ARGGKLASL
-325 GEQTHAALDKV
+325 SEPTLSALDRV
-336 LPEAW
+336 LPPAW

-352 APITRYIDSLRVLLD
+352 APVERYIASLKVLLD

-382 AVSSTKVAKEIIQLL
+382 AVNSTLVARELIQVIK
-397 QEHPRAR
+397 EHPRAR

-417 VFEARRCFTD
+417 VFEARRCFTE

-448 YRRNQKLLMETPE
+448 YRRNQKQLMETPE
-461 SISDMPSDSET
+461 SVSDMPSDAET
-472 VKSLIKEAF
+472 VKALIQQAF
-481 DQGLTK
+481 EEGIQQ

-505 PTWIASDSTE
+505 PTWIASDATE

-527 AIKLRSPDI
+527 VIKLRSPDI
-536 VHKSDV
+536 AHKSDV

-566 RQAYP
+566 RQTYP
-571 GARIHGLIVQRMARR
+571 GARIHGLLVQRMARR
-586 AGSQELHIG
+586 AGTQELHIA
-595 VRSDPVFGPIILL
+595 VRSDPVFGPVILL
-608 GDGGIDW
+608 GDGGVDW

-623 ALLPLNMTLA
+623 ALPPLNMTLA

-648 NRSQQSL
+648 NRSQQAL
-655 DMEAI
+655 DMEAV
-660 CRVLTKVSH
+660 CRVLTQVSH

-680 DIHPLLATGKELI
+680 DIHPLLATGKEMI
-693 ALDISMKLEP
+693 ALDVSLRLSP
-703 FEGEGQA
+703 FEGDGQA

-719 EWEEQACLKDGR
+719 EWEEQARLKDDSS
-731 CILLRPVLPEDEPA
+731 ILLRPILPEDEPA
-745 HKEFVGHVSDED
+745 HKEFVAHVSDED

-788 AVAEDGKILAVV
+788 AVAGNGDILGVV
-800 RAISDPDNID
+800 RAVSDPDNSD
-810 AEFAILVRSDLKG
+810 AEFAVLVRSDLKG

-838 HTRGLQSLSGVTMPS
+838 RQRGLHSLSGITMPS
-853 NRGMITLARKLGFK
+853 NRGMVVLARKLGFK
-867 VKIQLE
+867 VTMHLE
-873 DGIAELK
+873 DGIVELRLALDQAGAE
-880 LQLEKEEIA
+880 
-889 QSL
+889 

>member
-41 SGPIMPVNPRYEAVA
+41 SGPIMPVNPKYEAVA

-74 IICTPAARNIDIIE
+74 IICTPAAKNTDIIE

-103 GTTAEQ
+103 GTSSEQ
-109 LTQMKDSA
+109 LEQMKASA
-117 RAHKMRLLGPNS
+117 REHRMRLLGPNS
-129 MGVILPHLG
+129 MGIILPHLG

-183 GDACDIDFA
+183 GDACDINFA

-228 RNKAVLVIKSGK
+228 RNKAVLVVKSGK

-252 GGHVGMD
+252 GGSVGMD

-274 RDTHDMF
+274 RDTHDLF
-281 AAVGTLNHAQTLR
+281 AAVETLNHAQSLR

-309 MAIDSLL
+309 MAIDTLL
-316 TRGGKLANL
+316 ARGGKLATL
-325 GEQTHAALDKV
+325 SDGTRAALDQI
-336 LPEAW
+336 LPPAW
-341 SHTNPIDIVGD
+341 SRTNPIDIVGD
-352 APITRYIDSLRVLLD
+352 APIKRYTDSLKVLLD
-367 SDDFDAILIMHAPSA
+367 SDDCDAILIMHAPSA
-382 AVSSTKVAKEIIQLL
+382 AVSSTLVAREIIKIIK
-397 QEHPRAR
+397 EHPRAR

-417 VFEARRCFTD
+417 VFEARRCFTE

-448 YRRNQKLLMETPE
+448 YRRNQKQLMETPE

-472 VKSLIKEAF
+472 VKLLIKEAF
-481 DQGLTK
+481 DQGITQ

-536 VHKSDV
+536 AHKSDV

-595 VRSDPVFGPIILL
+595 VRSDPVFGPVILL

-693 ALDISMKLEP
+693 ALDVGMKLEP

-719 EWEEQACLKDGR
+719 EWEEQTCLKDGR
-731 CILLRPVLPEDEPA
+731 SILLRPVLPEDEPA
-745 HKEFVGHVSDED
+745 HKEFVSHVSDED

-800 RAISDPDNID
+800 RAISDPDNED

-838 HTRGLQSLSGVTMPS
+838 HTRGLQSLSGITMPN
-853 NRGMITLARKLGFK
+853 NRGMITLARKFGFK

-889 QSL
+889 SSL